1 MTESIQQSYEK
12 PTVVDY
18 GDLVE
23 LTAANFGC
31 GSDDGSSKTAG
42 NFRNDSIPFG
52 TGDCQL
58 P

>member
-1 MTESIQQSYEK
+1 MNSYDK
-12 PTVVDY
+12 PAVVDY

-31 GSDDGSSKTAG
+31 GSDDGSAKTAG

-52 TGDCQL
+52 QGDCRM

>member
-1 MTESIQQSYEK
+1 VTESAMNSYDK
-12 PTVVDY
+12 PAVVDY

-31 GSDDGSSKTAG
+31 GSDDGSAKTAG

-52 TGDCQL
+52 QGDCRM